1 MACEKE
7 VLVRVRVTAAAL
19 CAAIFLGV
27 GTARAETLV
36 ARAERLAVEAGA
48 QAASGPTTK
57 REPVVALVLSLVFPG
72 LGQLYNGPT
81 EQTKGIVMLAVAGA
95 TLGLWVAGANSD
107 DCEIDEDFEVE
118 CGNDALMAIGALGY
132 LGNYVWSAVDA
143 PLRARAINRERGFA
157 LDVKPATIAGRPTV
171 RAAATYRVPF

>member
-1 MACEKE
+1 
-7 VLVRVRVTAAAL
+7 L

-36 ARAERLAVEAGA
+36 ARAERLAAEAGA

-95 TLGLWVAGANSD
+95 TLGLMIAGSNTGD
-107 DCEIDEDFEVE
+107 DCEITDDFEVE

-143 PLRARAINRERGFA
+143 PLRARAINRERGLA
-157 LDVKPATIAGRPTV
+157 LDIKPETIAGRRGV
-171 RAAATYRVPF
+171 RAAATYGVTF